1 MTRRVEVAVG
11 GVAVRDGHLL
21 LIRRATEPGAGR
33 WSLPGGRIEAGET
46 MTAAL
51 VREMAEETG
60 LVVNVG
66 ALVGLA
72 ESIDE
77 RRHMVIIDLEVSVV
91 GDATP
96 RAGDDAAEAAWVA
109 LTEIGDLDLVDGLL
123 GFLTEHDVL
132 GR

>member
-1 MTRRVEVAVG
+1 VTRRVEVAVG
-11 GVAVRDGHLL
+11 GVAVRNGHLL

-33 WSLPGGRIEAGET
+33 WSLPGGRIEAGEA

-60 LVVNVG
+60 LVVTVG

-72 ESIDE
+72 ERVDE
-77 RRHMVIIDLEVSVV
+77 RHHMVIIDHEVSVV

-96 RAGDDAAEAAWVA
+96 RAGDDAAEAAWVPLA
-109 LTEIGDLDLVDGLL
+109 EVADLDLVDGLL
-123 GFLTEHDVL
+123 GFLTEHGVL